1 VRAHYTGRNRTCFL
15 FTDDRAEIVRAGF
28 ARVDLAGRP
37 FTVKAQ
43 FLADLEKW
51 NSADHIG
58 NLRKA
63 LLIFHSPIDEL
74 VGIEEAAAIYQAA
87 RHPKSFVSLDDADH
101 MLSRADD
108 AAYVASVLAAWSV
121 RYL

>member
-1 VRAHYTGRNRTCFL
+1 M
-15 FTDDRAEIVRAGF
+15 RAGF

-51 NSADHIG
+51 SSADHIG